1 MEVTM
6 EYTLSP
12 SLLAADF
19 SDLKSAFAALDKAGV
34 KWLHVDIMDGL
45 FVPNLS
51 MGLTVVSSIRKATD
65 LFFDVHLMIVDPIR
79 YVEDFA
85 RAGADLINFHLEAC
99 DDPQAVIDAIRKTG
113 KKVGMTIKPKTPVE
127 ELIPY
132 LDQVDMFL
140 IMSVEPGFGGQPYI
154 PTSTEKVIKLRRML
168 DERGLDVNIEIDG
181 GVGTRNLRMV
191 LDAGCNV
198 VVTGSAIF
206 RPDRDI
212 VESSKVFLNV
222 LDEYNNRINKA

>member
-1 MEVTM
+1 M
-6 EYTLSP
+6 EYILSP

-19 SDLKSAFAALDKAGV
+19 SDLKCAFAALDKANV
-34 KWLHVDIMDGL
+34 KWLHIDIMDGL

-85 RAGADLINFHLEAC
+85 NAGADLINFHLESC

-113 KKVGMTIKPKTPVE
+113 KKVGITIKPKTQVE

-154 PTSTEKVIKLRRML
+154 PTSTEKIIKLRRML
-168 DERGLDVNIEIDG
+168 DERGLDTNIEIDG
-181 GVGTRNLRMV
+181 GVGTTNLRMV
-191 LDAGCNV
+191 LDAGVNV

-212 VESSKVFLNV
+212 AESSKVFLQV
-222 LDEYNNRINKA
+222 LDEYNKKNNKA